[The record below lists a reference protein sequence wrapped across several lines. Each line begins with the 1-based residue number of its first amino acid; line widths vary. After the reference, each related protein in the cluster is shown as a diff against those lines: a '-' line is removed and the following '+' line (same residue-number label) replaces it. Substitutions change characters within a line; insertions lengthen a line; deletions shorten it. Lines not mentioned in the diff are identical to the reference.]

1 MSNSMLY
8 LPHRIESLIDILI
21 GTVKDKVD
29 NATTT
34 DINKVVVA
42 IQKEFTGLN
51 DQNKIENIHF
61 IQRHKLQMKLLS
73 LLEKIDIVRLSSHQE
88 LIAFQQLIKIAL
100 ALTNDNYLQ
109 TLEKI
114 TINGTIFSLSS
125 IHLPSEQSPKFYLL
139 NPTRFDDSTKQ
150 LISELRGDY
159 SQLEEL
165 LASGKWRDADRE
177 TREQMLQV
185 AERNQLLYL
194 TLEDIDRFPLVDLRM
209 IDELWVKYSDGR
221 FGFSVQKRIYH
232 NLGGTRNYQAKIWED
247 FSDKVGWRINGQWL
261 SYSELNFD
269 SKARI
274 GHLPAMFGGRV
285 FGGDEDWFWFG
296 EGFGSWPGVTILS
309 RGIARGW
316 SLFSR
321 EDL

>member
-1 MSNSMLY
+1 MSNSLLY
-8 LPHRIESLIDILI
+8 LPHRIESLIDVLI
-21 GTVKDKVD
+21 GTVKDQVD

-42 IQKEFTGLN
+42 IQKEFSGLN
-51 DQNKIENIHF
+51 DQKKIETLHF
-61 IQRHKLQMKLLS
+61 IQRHKLQIKLLS
-73 LLEKIDIVRLSSHQE
+73 LLEKIDIVCLSSPQE
-88 LIAFQQLIKIAL
+88 LTAFQQLIKIAL
-100 ALTNDNYLQ
+100 ALTNENYVQ
-109 TLEKI
+109 TLHKI
-114 TINGTIFSLSS
+114 TINGSDFRLSS
-125 IHLPSEQSPKFYLL
+125 IPLQSGQSPQSPLL
-139 NPTRFDDSTKQ
+139 NPSNVEDATKE
-150 LISELRGDY
+150 LISEIRGDY
-159 SQLEEL
+159 RKLEQL
-165 LASGKWRDADRE
+165 LARGKWRDADQE
-177 TREQMLQV
+177 TRTQMLQV
-185 AERNQLLYL
+185 AERNQQLYL
-194 TLEDIDRFPLVDLRM
+194 TLEDIDRFPPVDLRM

-261 SYSELNFD
+261 SYSELKFD

-309 RGIARGW
+309 RGIARAW